1 MECCERQL
9 LSVPRAQAFTM
20 SMVEE
25 WCQQPPN
32 IPFDSISYHMLHLSL
47 LQGLAI
53 GPGVGILIAL
63 AVLTLTGNPVYKAV
77 SNAVAN

>member
-1 MECCERQL
+1 MECCEWQL
-9 LSVPRAQAFTM
+9 LSVPHDQAFTM

-25 WCQQPPN
+25 WCQQPH